1 MEIKIVCDC
10 GQKYI
15 FSVDPENGQMPV
27 SVNCPVCGADGT
39 KEANEILTQIFPEP
53 PTEPGQETTPSG

>member
-1 MEIKIVCDC
+1 MEIKITCGC

-39 KEANEILTQIFPEP
+39 KEANEILAQVFPEQP
-53 PTEPGQETTPSG
+53 DEPAE

>member
-1 MEIKIVCDC
+1 MEIKITCEC

-15 FSVDPENGQMPV
+15 FSVDPEDGRMPV

-39 KEANEILTQIFPEP
+39 KEANEILGQIFPGRPEDSA
-53 PTEPGQETTPSG
+53 E

>member
-1 MEIKIVCDC
+1 MEIKINCEC

-39 KEANEILTQIFPEP
+39 KEANEILAQIFPEQP
-53 PTEPGQETTPSG
+53 EEPAG

>member
-1 MEIKIVCDC
+1 MEIKITCGC

-15 FSVDPENGQMPV
+15 FTVDPEDGRMPV

-39 KEANEILTQIFPEP
+39 KEANEILAQIFPE
-53 PTEPGQETTPSG
+53 EPEEPAA